1 MDVSRA
7 TLQPRHL
14 HLLLV
19 EAAGTQPPAAPR
31 GIDVVKVFAKRGTL
45 RVELED
51 GVWVELHKDQK
62 RHRPLPDH
70 FAFIR
75 ATVAAVAA
83 STNLA
88 DANGAAVD
96 VTDPETWK
104 RFSKKEL
111 IQLAGAAAIVVA
123 ADRGHLTEVL
133 NGR

>member
-1 MDVSRA
+1 MQRV
-7 TLQPRHL
+7 
-14 HLLLV
+14 
-19 EAAGTQPPAAPR
+19 
-31 GIDVVKVFAKRGTL
+31 DVVKLFAKTRTV
-45 RVELED
+45 RVELEG

-88 DANGAAVD
+88 DASGAPAD
-96 VTDPETWK
+96 VADPETWK
-104 RFSKKEL
+104 RFSKQEL
-111 IQLAGAAAIVVA
+111 IELAGAAAIVA
-123 ADRGHLTEVL
+123 ADRRHLTEIL